1 MKAITQEKYG
11 GPEQLRWADVAT
23 PVPGDGEVLV
33 RTRAAALNAY
43 DWHLMRGDP
52 YVMRLA
58 LGLRAPRGRIR
69 GRDLAGEVIA
79 IGHDVTGFRTGD
91 RVFAD
96 LGDAQGAFAEYAVVP
111 QRLLAPIPAHLS
123 FAEAAALPLAGG
135 TALACLDAAG
145 VTEPADK
152 RGANREDANRED
164 ANKEDA
170 DQGGTDQGGTDQG
183 GADRAGGRRILIN
196 GASGGVGTFAVQ
208 IAKARHAEV
217 TAVCRTRN
225 VELLTGLGAD
235 HVIDYTTTDFAAG
248 GQRYDVV
255 FDLVGNRSLADL
267 RRVLAPGG
275 TLVLSGGGVSTGGTV
290 IGPLPLLIRGKLAAA
305 FVRPQRVINPV
316 PDPSRATLDELS
328 RLTVSGQLTP
338 ALDRTFPMAEAAA
351 AIHYLETEHA
361 RAKVVLTL

>member
-79 IGHDVTGFRTGD
+79 IGRDVTGFRTGD

-135 TALACLDAAG
+135 TALSCLDAAG
-145 VTEPADK
+145 VTEPA
-152 RGANREDANRED
+152 
-164 ANKEDA
+164 NKGDA
-170 DQGGTDQGGTDQG
+170 DQGGI
-183 GADRAGGRRILIN
+183 DRAGGRRILIN

-267 RRVLAPGG
+267 RRVLTPGG

-328 RLTVSGQLTP
+328 RLTVSGRLTP